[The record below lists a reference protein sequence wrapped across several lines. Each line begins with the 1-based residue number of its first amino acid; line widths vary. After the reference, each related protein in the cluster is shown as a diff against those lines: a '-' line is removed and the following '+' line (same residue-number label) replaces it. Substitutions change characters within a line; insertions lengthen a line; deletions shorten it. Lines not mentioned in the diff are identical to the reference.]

1 MPSFG
6 GEDSSQQIWR
16 LSAFPW
22 RLPQLSP
29 EELKG
34 VREIAGEI
42 GKREM
47 GEESGQGGDDSKKS
61 PLMPHGY
68 AMDKVAPPLSDNVTG

>member
-1 MPSFG
+1 
-6 GEDSSQQIWR
+6 
-16 LSAFPW
+16 
-22 RLPQLSP
+22 
-29 EELKG
+29 LKG

-42 GKREM
+42 GKRET

-61 PLMPHGY
+61 PLMPQGY